1 MIYVDEA
8 DEWKLNTAL
17 SETGLDSVCEVSQQ
31 EGSMLVTVPGADL
44 HVLMDE
50 LDFRGI
56 DYTIK

>member
-8 DEWKLNTAL
+8 DEWKLTNAL
-17 SETGLDSVCEVSQQ
+17 SEAGLDSVCEVSSNA
-31 EGSMLVTVPGADL
+31 GSMRVTVPGADL